1 MSPITTARKTHQE
14 RQRGAAMV
22 EFAMVLPLVLL
33 LIMGMIDFGFGL
45 SNLNSMRHGT
55 REAVR
60 RAVVA
65 DVGSDPTCVIAGT
78 PAGATKNLVCQVKNK
93 TGLDESRLRVKIVL
107 DTSHAEGE
115 GLILCTQHSLE
126 SITGLFSGL
135 LNDKT
140 VHTEVHMRVEKT
152 KSEGA
157 DVSIVAFEEAA
168 PAGSDWLWCNT

>member
-1 MSPITTARKTHQE
+1 
-14 RQRGAAMV
+14 MV

-55 REAVR
+55 RESVR

-65 DVGSDPTCVIAGT
+65 DVGSDSECVITGT
-78 PAGATKNLVCQVKNK
+78 APGGATQSLVCQVKNK
-93 TGLDESRLRVKIVL
+93 TGLDESGLRVKIVL

-126 SITGLFSGL
+126 SITGLFSVL
-135 LNDKT
+135 LNDKS
-140 VHTEVHMRVEKT
+140 VHAEVHMRVEKT
-152 KSEGA
+152 ESEGSA
-157 DVSIVAFEEAA
+157 VSIAAFEETA
-168 PAGSDWLWCNT
+168 PTGSNWSWCNT